1 MENSEIKVEEI
12 DAVEQEFTTNSQTSE
27 NPSNEEQTK
36 NIIVTPAQQ
45 DILKEITKIDIELEA
60 LEKTTVNED
69 EFYDKLDD
77 ILTPE
82 EKYLQEDNPKEY
94 LKVIDAKK
102 KEYIQN
108 NTNEAQKNALLE
120 QKKDLELKNAIEIGV
135 MEVTA
140 IYKDYNH
147 TEMQTFWNKK
157 LNKEEQD
164 EILTN
169 AKSTAEVFKKTH
181 EKFLEKSGKKV
192 EIKNTPPPNTIDM
205 SKVQK
210 QPIKANQISE
220 IDSEEEKYKKALGV

>member
-1 MENSEIKVEEI
+1 LENSEIKVEEI

-94 LKVIDAKK
+94 LKVIFDKFDEK
-102 KEYIQN
+102 GTLVSESKEYNQRMKAASGIDSVS
-108 NTNEAQKNALLE
+108 A
-120 QKKDLELKNAIEIGV
+120 
-135 MEVTA
+135 
-140 IYKDYNH
+140 
-147 TEMQTFWNKK
+147 NK
-157 LNKEEQD
+157 
-164 EILTN
+164 ILTDN
-169 AKSTAEVFKKTH
+169 LLKTQKSQNIDAVAGATSNVSIFKKQVNFLF
-181 EKFLEKSGKKV
+181 EKAKIGKTGNYV
-192 EIKNTPPPNTIDM
+192 D
-205 SKVQK
+205 
-210 QPIKANQISE
+210 
-220 IDSEEEKYKKALGV
+220 

>member
-1 MENSEIKVEEI
+1 MIVIFVNCSNFHNSNL
-12 DAVEQEFTTNSQTSE
+12 NS
-27 NPSNEEQTK
+27 
-36 NIIVTPAQQ
+36 
-45 DILKEITKIDIELEA
+45 
-60 LEKTTVNED
+60 
-69 EFYDKLDD
+69 
-77 ILTPE
+77 
-82 EKYLQEDNPKEY
+82 
-94 LKVIDAKK
+94 
-102 KEYIQN
+102 IQN